1 MLSAAF
7 SARLFVSFDKYNQ
20 NNYVQMIRFP
30 TILVDIS
37 NQKSEE
43 WYGYTNKAIGLR
55 LVLIKPAMVINTLI

>member
-1 MLSAAF
+1 
-7 SARLFVSFDKYNQ
+7 
-20 NNYVQMIRFP
+20 MIRFP

-55 LVLIKPAMVINTLI
+55 LVLIKPAMVIDTLI